1 MEPQD
6 KCDGA
11 QPSNVS
17 FIVLN
22 DSGWG
27 GVVYLIYGGTP
38 NEEDDHISLVSL
50 HRLGDSLSRYSVKS
64 SFSA

>member
-6 KCDGA
+6 KSNGA
-11 QPSNVS
+11 QQSKLS

-38 NEEDDHISLVSL
+38 NEEDLHISLV
-50 HRLGDSLSRYSVKS
+50 RLGGSLSLYSVKS